1 MERILI
7 GGTYSDGVVV
17 NPTYILDDADVR
29 NVRATMSSAIIGDQI
44 AVDEFVPTASNWQ
57 YTISK
62 RFIPSDAEALI
73 TSDGLAVLL
82 NTIMK

>member
-44 AVDEFVPTASNWQ
+44 AVDEFVPTASNW
-57 YTISK
+57 
-62 RFIPSDAEALI
+62 
-73 TSDGLAVLL
+73 
-82 NTIMK
+82 